1 MAKLKDGTRVY
12 GTLTVDSALTAN
24 ADVTINGN
32 LVINGTTTTTNSTV
46 TRVEDPVLEQGGG
59 ANGAA
64 LTTNDNMDRGTV
76 LHYYAN
82 GAPID
87 AFMGWKNVDGQ
98 FEFGSNVSVA
108 NNIVTI
114 NDFANVK
121 AAHYYGEGDTLGNI
135 TGANVTGTVA
145 YANNSSYAGLVTG
158 ATQANITSLG
168 TLTGLTIGN
177 ATANTTFG
185 NGTINASG
193 LVNVYG
199 NFLANANAVV
209 GGNLTVNGN
218 IYGNFSGNLVSPG
231 SNGQVLYNDGNA
243 IHAATGISFDKTTN
257 VTTLSAVVV
266 SNDANVTGTVTGG
279 NLTTTGTAN
288 VGTLAVTGDET
299 IAGTSTI
306 TGNLSAGNIST
317 AGTVTA
323 TGTVTGGNL
332 STSGDLSVSGNSS
345 VIGNS
350 TVTGNITGSANLT
363 ITNAANIGGNLSVT
377 GNVTLGN
384 LSSTGTANLGA
395 LIVTGNSNISGAAT
409 FGNTVTGI
417 TGGTGDATAYSTQS
431 LKVAGGG
438 AGITGDSYISGKL
451 GVSSTA
457 NVGNLATP
465 GYANV
470 TGNVSG
476 GNLTTAGTAN
486 VGNLTIPTGGVVTG
500 DLIPAADQ
508 FYNLGNATAAWKDLW
523 LSGSTIKLGTQTISS
538 NTTTVSVS
546 SDLAA
551 NNIYIANNANVGN
564 LYSAGIANITS
575 DINGGANLSITGWAN
590 ITGNVIGGNLT
601 TTGTANVGTL
611 AVTGNE
617 TVAGTSTITG
627 NLAAGNISTAGIANV
642 TGTATVG
649 NLSTAGTASITGNTS
664 TGNLTTTGTANI
676 SGNLTSANA
685 NLGNLAKANYFSGKF
700 DSLSSNQSNITT
712 IGTLNGLTVSGNTST
727 TGILTDN
734 YYYANGV
741 PVDFNQAYG
750 SNNWIQF
757 KEGSD
762 LSASA
767 NLTFDPT
774 TSVLGV
780 IGNISTTNANLG
792 NLATANY
799 VAGTL
804 TTATQPN
811 ITSVGTLSSLV
822 VSGNVQSNATVL
834 ANTVQA
840 VSGDVTISGQ
850 GTNANVILVATGT
863 GTVDVGGAKITS
875 VGTPVNGT
883 DAATKGY
890 VDGVASGLNV
900 KDSVRTSADAN
911 ITLSGLQT
919 LDGVVLADGDRVLV
933 RGQTNGKDNG
943 IYDAHS
949 GAWTRSFDANTSA
962 AVTAGTF
969 AFVELG
975 DRYAETGWV
984 LVTQNPITLGTT
996 PLTFSQFSAAGEY
1009 TAGDGVT
1016 MTGTVISA
1024 HIDNSTIDIS
1034 SGALHV
1040 KDGLTLVT
1048 PNIGAATGQ
1057 SLDLGTGNINAGNIT
1072 VVTNVSAST
1081 LTGSLTTA
1089 NQSNIT
1095 QVGTLIELSVSGNTS
1110 TTGILTD
1117 NYYYANGAPVDFNT
1131 AYGSDN
1137 WIQFKEGAD
1146 LSASANLT
1154 FDPAASNLG
1163 VNGNIVVGAGSG
1175 GNITGANLVQAN
1187 YFSGMFDVLSNAQPN
1202 ITSVGTLLSLS
1213 VTGNITGGNLT
1224 TTGTANVG
1232 TLAVTGNET
1241 VAGTST
1247 ITGNLAAG
1255 NISTAGTVTATG
1267 TVTGGNLS
1275 TGGTATVT
1283 GTATVGN
1290 LSTAGT
1296 VTATGNITGGNLTTT
1311 GTANVGTLAVTG
1323 NETVAGTSTITG
1335 NLAAGNI
1342 STAGTVTATGTVT
1355 GGNLSTG
1362 GTATVTGNLSAGNI
1376 STTGSAS
1383 VGSLSSTTDI
1393 TAIGNISGDN
1403 LSASENLS
1411 VMGYANITGTATVG
1425 NLSTAG
1431 IVSATGN
1438 VSGGNLTTIGV
1449 VSATG
1454 NVSGGNLTTIG
1465 VVSATGNVSGGN
1477 ITTVGVVSATGNVS
1491 GGNLTT
1497 TGNANVAGTANV
1509 ANLVVTGTA
1518 SFANLSVSGQ
1528 ISASNLAANSLTTG
1542 AVVFAGTG
1550 GLLIN
1555 SGNLTFSK
1563 TTNTLTTTN
1572 LTVNGLTSLGD
1583 IGNVSITGG
1592 TAGQWLRTDGTGNLT
1607 WQSIDA
1613 AEIYNGT
1620 SNVNIPVADG
1630 DVFIAV
1636 GGANIV
1642 DISGTG
1648 ANVTGIITA
1657 TGNIIGNNITANGLL
1672 NAVGNVDSTSSITGT
1687 LTVTGGIGATGN
1699 IYTGH
1704 SVGFANNNSGTASA
1718 AYIQFNATA
1727 NSLDFIFN

>member
-76 LHYYAN
+76 LHYAV
-82 GAPID
+82 GTIPTD

-98 FEFGSNVSVA
+98 FEFGKDVTLA

-114 NDFANVK
+114 NEFANVK
-121 AAHYYGEGDTLGNI
+121 AAHYYGEGNTLGNI

-177 ATANTTFG
+177 STANTTFG

-231 SNGQVLYNDGNA
+231 SNGQVLFNDGNA
-243 IHAATGISFDKTTN
+243 IHAATGISFNKTTN

-266 SNDANVTGTVTGG
+266 GNDANVTGTVTGG
-279 NLTTTGTAN
+279 NLITTGTAN
-288 VGTLAVTGDET
+288 VGTLVVTGNET
-299 IAGTSTI
+299 VTGTSTI
-306 TGNLSAGNIST
+306 TGNLAAGNFST

-332 STSGDLSVSGNSS
+332 STGGDLSVSGNSS

-363 ITNAANIGGNLSVT
+363 ITNAANVGSLSVT
-377 GNVTLGN
+377 GTATVGN
-384 LSSTGTANLGA
+384 LNSTGTANLGT

-457 NVGNLATP
+457 TVGNLTTA

-470 TGNVSG
+470 TGNVTG
-476 GNLTTAGTAN
+476 GNLKTAGTAN

-508 FYNLGNATAAWKDLW
+508 IYNLGNATAAWKDLW

-575 DINGGANLSITGWAN
+575 DINGSANLSIAGWAN
-590 ITGNVIGGNLT
+590 VTGNVIGGNFT

-627 NLAAGNISTAGIANV
+627 NLAAGNISTAGVANV

-649 NLSTAGTASITGNTS
+649 NLSTAGTASITGNTA

-712 IGTLNGLTVSGNTST
+712 IGTLNGLSVSGNTST

-734 YYYANGV
+734 YYYANGT
-741 PVDFNQAYG
+741 PVDFNQASG

-780 IGNISTTNANLG
+780 IGNISATNANLG

-850 GTNANVILVATGT
+850 GTNANVMLVAKGT
-863 GTVDVGGAKITS
+863 GTVDVGSAVITS

-900 KDSVRTSADAN
+900 KDSVRAASSSN

-919 LDGVVLADGDRVLV
+919 IDTVVLADGDRVLV
-933 RGQTNGKDNG
+933 KGQTNAQDNG
-943 IYDAHS
+943 IYVAHS

-975 DRYAETGWV
+975 DRYAQTGWV

-996 PLTFSQFSAAGEY
+996 PLSFSQFSAAGEY
-1009 TAGDGVT
+1009 TAGDGVSI
-1016 MTGTVISA
+1016 TGTVISA

-1057 SLDLGTGNINAGNIT
+1057 SLALGTGNISAGNIT

-1095 QVGTLIELSVSGNTS
+1095 QVGTLNGLSVSGNTT
-1110 TTGILTD
+1110 TTGIKTD
-1117 NYYYANGAPVDFNT
+1117 NYYYANGSPVDFNT
-1131 AYGSDN
+1131 AYGSNN

-1187 YFSGMFDVLSNAQPN
+1187 YFSGTFDVLSNAQPN

-1241 VAGTST
+1241 VTGTST

-1275 TGGTATVT
+1275 TSGTATVT

-1296 VTATGNITGGNLTTT
+1296 VTATGTVTGGNLTTV

-1323 NETVAGTSTITG
+1323 NETVTGTSTITG

-1342 STAGTVTATGTVT
+1342 STAGTATVT
-1355 GGNLSTG
+1355 GTATVGNLSTT
-1362 GTATVTGNLSAGNI
+1362 GTITATGNLSAGNI
-1376 STTGSAS
+1376 TTSGSAS
-1383 VGSLSSTTDI
+1383 VNSLSVTTSI

-1431 IVSATGN
+1431 AVSATGN
-1438 VSGGNLTTIGV
+1438 VSGGNVTTIGV

-1477 ITTVGVVSATGNVS
+1477 LTTIGVVSATGNVS

-1555 SGNLTFSK
+1555 SGNLTFSN

-1583 IGNVSITGG
+1583 VGNVSITGG
-1592 TAGQWLRTDGTGNLT
+1592 AAGQWLRTDGTGNLT

-1642 DISGTG
+1642 DISSTG
-1648 ANVTGIITA
+1648 ADVTGIITA

-1672 NAVGNVDSTSSITGT
+1672 SATGNVDSISSITGT